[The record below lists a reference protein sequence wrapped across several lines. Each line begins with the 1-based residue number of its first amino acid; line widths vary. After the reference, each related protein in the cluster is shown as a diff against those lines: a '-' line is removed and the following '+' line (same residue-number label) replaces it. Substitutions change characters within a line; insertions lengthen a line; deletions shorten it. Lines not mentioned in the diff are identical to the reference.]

1 MNSYNNKNI
10 LITGCCG
17 TIGKELIEQLISSN
31 DYQPSKVIGI
41 DINESGI
48 FFLNNKYENKNL
60 EFITIDI
67 CDRDSLN
74 QIMKGVDVILHC
86 AAMKH
91 VRLNEL
97 NPDQAIR
104 VNVVGLQNII
114 STAIS
119 NNVKKVIFTS
129 SDKAVNPTNIM
140 GTSKLLGE
148 KLITAANLA
157 RNNSNTI
164 FASTR
169 FGNVLGSNGSV
180 VEVFKNQISEGKP
193 LTLTSHEMTRF
204 VMSIKTAAILV
215 LESGLVAKGGE
226 VFVTKMPTLRITDL
240 AEVMIRN
247 LSKILDHQIIVTGIK
262 EGEKLYEELVSD
274 DEVSRTFD
282 NGKYFVI
289 KPPFNQLNNENSSDY
304 SQMFKNFKNKINK
317 TYVSSRET
325 KMTHDEILKL
335 LTETKII

>member
-1 MNSYNNKNI
+1 MNSYDGLNI

-17 TIGKELIEQLISSN
+17 TIGQELIVQLIESMEYNPSN
-31 DYQPSKVIGI
+31 VIGI
-41 DINESGI
+41 DTNESGI
-48 FFLNNKYENKNL
+48 FFLNNKYENKKA

-74 QIMKGVDVILHC
+74 QVMSKVDVVFHC

-104 VNVVGLQNII
+104 VNILGLQNII
-114 STAIS
+114 SMS
-119 NNVKKVIFTS
+119 LLNKVRKVIFTS

-140 GTSKLLGE
+140 GTSKLMGE
-148 KLITAANLA
+148 KLMTAANIA
-157 RNNSNTI
+157 RNNSQTI

-180 VEVFKNQISEGKP
+180 VEIFKRQILSNKP
-193 LTLTSHEMTRF
+193 VTLTSPEMTRF
-204 VMSIKTAAILV
+204 VMSIKTAAQLV
-215 LESGLVAKGGE
+215 LESGLAAKGGE
-226 VFVTKMPTLRITDL
+226 VFVTKMPTLRIDDL
-240 AEVMIRN
+240 AKVMIKN
-247 LSKILDHQIIVTGIK
+247 LSKDKDIPIIVTGIK

-274 DEVSRTFD
+274 EEVSRTVD

-289 KPPFNQLNNENSSDY
+289 KPTFSCLNENKTNKA
-304 SQMFKNFKNKINK
+304 SQQTKSITK
-317 TYVSSRET
+317 TYISSTEA
-325 KMTHDEILKL
+325 KMTHNEILEL
-335 LTETKII
+335 LSEIHLI